1 MVIGVGVQNAFH
13 LCFGALVSWQLD
25 IVARSV
31 EKLVTREC
39 LGPKNWPKSVVLID
53 IDRHHHRS
61 HHHLKRRPGS
71 ENALCK

>member
-1 MVIGVGVQNAFH
+1 MCIGHNVVTLWYSERAQPTVV
-13 LCFGALVSWQLD
+13 LQLVSN
-25 IVARSV
+25 AV
-31 EKLVTREC
+31 EKLVTLEC